1 MGHLARWAVRKPVIA
16 IISWFVLFLVI
27 GVLGGRFGGE
37 LKDSFEL
44 PGTESQVAQNL
55 LSETA
60 GANAASGA
68 TTTLV
73 WGVDSGTVN
82 EYGVKNTVTPLM

>member
-1 MGHLARWAVRKPVIA
+1 
-16 IISWFVLFLVI
+16 
-27 GVLGGRFGGE
+27 
-37 LKDSFEL
+37 
-44 PGTESQVAQNL
+44 VAQNL

-68 TTTLV
+68 TASLV

-82 EYGVKNTVTPLM
+82 ESGVKQTVTPLMEKFADLPGVACVSSPYGETYGPNCPSQEARAEPLPAAP